1 MTRSGSLS
9 ASRSRWHAWK
19 VSFVYARIGTV
30 GGAYV
35 PALFAGMYAPLRR
48 TYRKWYVC
56 PARDPILSGA
66 YITTKGVVTYAPPG
80 GTPFFK
86 MMESKA
92 L

>member
-1 MTRSGSLS
+1 
-9 ASRSRWHAWK
+9 
-19 VSFVYARIGTV
+19 
-30 GGAYV
+30 
-35 PALFAGMYAPLRR
+35 MYAPLRR